1 MKRKIALGSAEI
13 VTLDEMKQ
21 SRRGK

>member
-1 MKRKIALGSAEI
+1 MKRKIALGSAEF